1 MDRSAIRSNPFVL
14 SLFRTLAVVAV
25 VLSLLGAGCASW
37 HKDKPLAEDEE
48 TGPPEVE
55 LRTWQEGFSAFQ
67 EGDYERAMAIFD
79 ILTEMAQSDELY
91 RMSLYG
97 LAVTRLITAQTPE
110 DFRDAVAL
118 WKCWS
123 EQPAIPE
130 EEEDPRMLG
139 PFLERLTPPGK
150 PVESP
155 PPKAK
160 KPVNIVPYATYQSCR
175 EQVQNRDK
183 EIERLKTRL
192 EAKERESRR
201 LKQQIETLEQIHL
214 KFQEKKQGME
224 SP

>member
-1 MDRSAIRSNPFVL
+1 MASSIFFLPRYFHVL
-14 SLFRTLAVVAV
+14 ALATLFLCM
-25 VLSLLGAGCASW
+25 LSAGCVSW
-37 HKDKPLAEDEE
+37 HKPE
-48 TGPPEVE
+48 TPVE
-55 LRTWQEGFSAFQ
+55 AGGDSVPDVEIRTWEEAMAAFQ
-67 EGDYERAMAIFD
+67 GGDYDRASAIFE
-79 ILTEMAQSDELY
+79 ILTELAQSDEVY

-97 LAVTRLITAQTPE
+97 FAVTRLILAQTPE

-123 EQPAIPE
+123 EQPAVPA
-130 EEEDPRMLG
+130 EEEDPKMMG

-150 PVESP
+150 PVEAP
-155 PPKAK
+155 APKVK
-160 KPVNIVPYATYQSCR
+160 KPVNIVPYATYQTCR

-183 EIERLKTRL
+183 EIERLKSRL

-214 KFQEKKQGME
+214 KFQEKKKGME